1 VHQSRISNAPS
12 WSCDS
17 DWIFSGWVSLFGT
30 SSYSLQAEFGISLFA
45 HARGLGI
52 SKPATA
58 LVIKWL
64 LDDKSKGGL
73 MFRKFVYCANS
84 ENKSSQAL
92 AKSVGVKE
100 EGVLRCDG
108 IAERVK
114 DGKGMSDVDVDG

>member
-1 VHQSRISNAPS
+1 
-12 WSCDS
+12 
-17 DWIFSGWVSLFGT
+17 
-30 SSYSLQAEFGISLFA
+30 
-45 HARGLGI
+45 
-52 SKPATA
+52 
-58 LVIKWL
+58 
-64 LDDKSKGGL
+64 